1 MFSYEYSERDIV
13 SDVSRDEELKVPY
26 TTTCFYCE
34 HYFLGFY
41 YVAFYYVVYETIV
54 DFSALILSK
63 KLIIH
68 STVGL
73 LALTID
79 WRNKHIRMSSSVKI
93 ALT

>member
-1 MFSYEYSERDIV
+1 M
-13 SDVSRDEELKVPY
+13 
-26 TTTCFYCE
+26 
-34 HYFLGFY
+34 
-41 YVAFYYVVYETIV
+41 VYETIV

-73 LALTID
+73 LVLTID

-93 ALT
+93 AFT